1 MSLRTLRAALAA
13 LLLSAGLGFATTT
26 PAHAA
31 ACGYFVSGG
40 NSYYNHCTSD
50 GSIIDIHI
58 DVVLGWDKNRCV
70 SPGVTYLGSA
80 TKIRNAWY
88 TGHLC

>member
-1 MSLRTLRAALAA
+1 MRTRRIASTLASLA
-13 LLLSAGLGFATTT
+13 LLGGATVATTA

-31 ACGYFVSGG
+31 ACGYFVSYG
-40 NSYYNHCTSD
+40 NSYYNHCTHD

-70 SPGVTYLGSA
+70 SPGVTYLGPA

-88 TGHLC
+88 TGKLC